1 MSFNEIRISAP
12 SKLILHGE
20 HAVVYGKTAV
30 AASLDLR
37 TRMIIRIPN
46 SHDLEKKETG
56 QSISN
61 ESSNEEKSP
70 SPCTIERKRSK
81 SMNYQEMSNMVTV
94 NFPDIGIKESWKLD
108 IIQKEL
114 LNKRPK
120 VLLMEYFIE
129 SKLSI
134 YKKLPIKGMQTG
146 NKIFSICY
154 RIFTAVIIIVLNAGQ
169 PKTSIEKTMDLLTK
183 LFCLKF
189 AHSSK

>member
-37 TRMIIRIPN
+37 TRMVIRIPR
-46 SHDLEKKETG
+46 SKDLDKNETV

-61 ESSNEEKSP
+61 ESSNEQKDPNP
-70 SPCTIERKRSK
+70 SMIERKRSK
-81 SMNYQEMSNMVTV
+81 SMNYQEISNMVTV
-94 NFPDIGIKESWKLD
+94 SFPDIGIKESWKLD

-120 VLLMEYFIE
+120 VF
-129 SKLSI
+129 
-134 YKKLPIKGMQTG
+134 
-146 NKIFSICY
+146 
-154 RIFTAVIIIVLNAGQ
+154 
-169 PKTSIEKTMDLLTK
+169 
-183 LFCLKF
+183 
-189 AHSSK
+189 